1 MDDVTSG
8 FNIGVNLS
16 LDARFNEMLGFT
28 EAEVRGLLE
37 LYRDRGALNQNVDTA
52 LDVMRAW
59 YDGYR
64 FDKRATNDVY
74 NTDMVLYYVKHSV
87 PNEPMPDDPVD
98 ANVRIDYGKLRHL
111 LTVNREL
118 GVRLNGNFDLLRH
131 VAGEGEVNADINV
144 SFPLYRL
151 TERENFLSLLHYFG
165 LLSIRSAARG
175 RARLGIPNQTVRR
188 LLYAHLRDGWK
199 DASAFSADV
208 YEFSNL
214 VVAMAYEGAW
224 RPVVD
229 YLANAIATQTG
240 IRDYIDGERVAHAF
254 LAAHFSIV
262 GHFLIHSERELNKGY
277 ADLHLEPFLARYPDI
292 PYGYVIELKYLKRAQ
307 AADTAVVS
315 ERLERAKEQLR
326 QYLDDEGL
334 RKRQPSV
341 RHVGLALVFHGWE
354 LVASDAVDA
363 TRPRSYRV

>member
-1 MDDVTSG
+1 M
-8 FNIGVNLS
+8 
-16 LDARFNEMLGFT
+16 
-28 EAEVRGLLE
+28 
-37 LYRDRGALNQNVDTA
+37 
-52 LDVMRAW
+52 
-59 YDGYR
+59 
-64 FDKRATNDVY
+64 
-74 NTDMVLYYVKHSV
+74 
-87 PNEPMPDDPVD
+87 
-98 ANVRIDYGKLRHL
+98 
-111 LTVNREL
+111 NREL

-131 VAGEGEVNADINV
+131 VGGEGEVNADINV
-144 SFPLYRL
+144 SFPLDRL

-165 LLSIRSAARG
+165 LLSIRSATRG

-254 LAAHFSIV
+254 PAAHFSIV

-292 PYGYVIELKYLKRAQ
+292 PYGYVIELKVPEARPGRGRSRRIREAPSGRRSNCGNTSTTRACGS
-307 AADTAVVS
+307 AS
-315 ERLERAKEQLR
+315 R
-326 QYLDDEGL
+326 
-334 RKRQPSV
+334 PSGMWGS
-341 RHVGLALVFHGWE
+341 RWLFHGWE

-363 TRPRSYRV
+363 TRP